1 MSAMEHNL
9 PHALRAAATRF
20 AKQDALRFV
29 DRTISFAE
37 LDARSERLAQR
48 LLAPGLSAPGLSVKG
63 LAPGERVGL
72 YCPNSEAF
80 VIIYCAILK
89 AGGVVVPLNLLHH
102 PEELAYIC
110 ADAGICGLFYHPV
123 FAAQVAAFAPG
134 LEGLRFQIA
143 IDESPDGPSDRLL
156 DSLPYPDIASSDMA
170 VILYTSGTTGR
181 AKGAV
186 LSQANLL
193 ANTSSVFRV
202 LKLHPGQDCLLVVLP
217 MFHAFAATV
226 GLLTPLLH
234 GLALAPV
241 PRFDPQLVTDVV
253 ETTRSSIF
261 LGVPSMY
268 NLLVRLPAEQIARW
282 RGVRFGVAGGAAM
295 PVELLRRF
303 EAAYGFPVLEGDGP
317 TECGPV
323 TCVNPLDGVRK
334 PGSVGLEIPDVAI
347 SIRDDKGQEL
357 APGQIGELCVRGPNV
372 MQGYW
377 NLPEASAEV
386 FFGDWLRTGDLGY
399 KDEDGYIFMVDRIK
413 DMIIVN
419 GMNLYP
425 RMIEEVL
432 FAHPQVQEAA
442 VVGEPHPSHGEIP
455 VAHILLVDG
464 STLDVHALR
473 EHCLAHLGGY
483 QVPRKFIIRETALPK
498 NAAGKVLKRE
508 LRRAGEL
515 ERGIDTLA
523 G

>member
-1 MSAMEHNL
+1 MSALHHSI
-9 PHALRAAATRF
+9 PSALRAAAACF
-20 AKQDALRFV
+20 AAQDALRFV
-29 DRTISFAE
+29 ERTISFAE
-37 LDARSERLAQR
+37 LDAKSECLARQ
-48 LLAPGLSAPGLSVKG
+48 LLVTG

-80 VIIYCAILK
+80 VVIYCAILK

-110 ADAGICGLFYHPV
+110 ADAGISGLFYHPV
-123 FAAQVAAFAPG
+123 FAAQVATFAPG
-134 LEGLRFQIA
+134 LEGLRFQVA
-143 IDESPDGPSDRLL
+143 IDEATIGQDALDEAVTDQGVERVPSPELRGR
-156 DSLPYPDIASSDMA
+156 DMA

-186 LSQANLL
+186 LSHANLL
-193 ANTSSVFRV
+193 ANTGSVFRV
-202 LKLHPGQDCLLVVLP
+202 LKLRPGQDCLLVVLP

-226 GLLTPLLH
+226 GLLMPLLH

-241 PRFDPQLVTDVV
+241 PRFEPQLVTDVV
-253 ETTRSSIF
+253 EATRSSIF

-268 NLLVRLPAEQIARW
+268 NLLVRLPAEQVARW

-347 SIRDDKGQEL
+347 SIRDDKGCEL

-419 GMNLYP
+419 GMNVYP

-432 FAHPQVQEAA
+432 FAHPQVQEVA
-442 VVGEPHPSHGEIP
+442 VVGEPHLSHGEIP
-455 VAHILLVDG
+455 VAHVVPVDG
-464 STLDVHALR
+464 SALDVHALR

-483 QVPRKFIIRETALPK
+483 QMPRKFIIRDTALPK

-515 ERGIDTLA
+515 ERGIDTGL
-523 G
+523 GVG